1 MLGKTGGAVISQRIN
16 IVQVDPYG
24 EIFDE
29 LIGLIADSVQKAGIA
44 VGGTRH
50 RVLADWVNLF
60 VGATAL
66 LAPQEISRLRNLP
79 NGYLVFQLEPL
90 DTDHAINQSNRP
102 AYFEFLRDAK
112 QVWDY
117 SPSNVDFL
125 VRLGLDNVRYIPVGY
140 SPCLERI
147 MNSGSRDIDIL
158 FYGSKTLRRA
168 HILDALRERGF
179 ETVNLFDK
187 YGETRD
193 SYIARAKIQLN
204 MHQFQTNHLEQL
216 RISYLLNNRCF
227 VVSETSDVNPYGDG
241 MVFCDYDQLVERC
254 AYYLK
259 PKMEVERRRIAQLG
273 YENLKLMPMA
283 SSIMKA
289 LSEITSSV

>member
-1 MLGKTGGAVISQRIN
+1 
-16 IVQVDPYG
+16 
-24 EIFDE
+24 
-29 LIGLIADSVQKAGIA
+29 
-44 VGGTRH
+44 
-50 RVLADWVNLF
+50 
-60 VGATAL
+60 
-66 LAPQEISRLRNLP
+66 
-79 NGYLVFQLEPL
+79 VFQLEPL